1 MTQVSP
7 LTNPADEA
15 PSPLA
20 GIALA
25 CAGYSLFS
33 IQDAA
38 VKWLVE
44 TYAVPQILFIRSI
57 TIVFICAF
65 VIRKNGHTSVLR
77 SPHRG
82 SLVLRAMLMLAAWMS
97 YYSAVRHLGLAEIT
111 TMYFSAPIIVLV
123 LSIVVLREKVGA
135 MRWLACLGGFV
146 GVLLA
151 ANPGKAPS
159 MLPAAMVLFAGFC
172 WAWSTILVRLV
183 SRSESTIN
191 QMLATSLAFVVACG
205 CTLPFLWNWPDASGW
220 ALMIGLGC
228 VSALGQYLLYEGFR
242 HAPASALAPIEY
254 TGLVWAFLYGYL
266 FWAEVPAWNVFAGA
280 VLIVCS
286 SLALVWWERRVLIL
300 SRRRLGA

>member
-1 MTQVSP
+1 MISRSP
-7 LTNPADEA
+7 APT

-25 CAGYSLFS
+25 MAGYSLFS

-44 TYAVPQILFIRSI
+44 TYAVPQILFIRSVM
-57 TIVFICAF
+57 IVSISAF
-65 VIRKNGHTSVLR
+65 VIRRNGHSSILK

-82 SLVLRAMLMLAAWMS
+82 SLILRALLMLAAWLS

-111 TMYFSAPIIVLV
+111 TMYFSAPIIVMV

-135 MRWLACLGGFV
+135 MRWLACLVGFA
-146 GVLLA
+146 GVVLA
-151 ANPGKAPS
+151 ANPGEAPS
-159 MLPAAMVLFAGFC
+159 LVPAAMVLFAGFC
-172 WAWSTILVRLV
+172 WAWSIILVRLV

-205 CTLPFLWNWPDASGW
+205 VMLPFVWVWPDASGW
-220 ALMIGLGC
+220 ALMLGLGC

-242 HAPASALAPIEY
+242 HAPASMLAPIEY
-254 TGLVWAFLYGYL
+254 SGLVWAFLYGYL
-266 FWAEVPAWNVFAGA
+266 IWAEVPAWNVFAGA

-286 SLALVWWERRVLIL
+286 SLVLVWWERRTVIL
-300 SRRRLGA
+300 SRRRLNV